1 MKRAIPL
8 AVLLLLA
15 AVGGFAE
22 EPSGGT
28 GGRNAPLRMEEL
40 EVHGNAPLRM
50 EELEVRGLRES
61 PETLYLP
68 VQRVIDLPSPVRYD
82 LFLED
87 MGRPVIPPEGF
98 PGIPEADRPLAPGGK
113 P

>member
-1 MKRAIPL
+1 MRTLWLVAIL
-8 AVLLLLA
+8 ALTPARSIA
-15 AVGGFAE
+15 A
-22 EPSGGT
+22 EPARGT
-28 GGRNAPLRMEEL
+28 GGGNAPLRMEEL
-40 EVHGNAPLRM
+40 EVRGEAPLRM

-98 PGIPEADRPLAPGGK
+98 PGIPEANRPLAPGGK